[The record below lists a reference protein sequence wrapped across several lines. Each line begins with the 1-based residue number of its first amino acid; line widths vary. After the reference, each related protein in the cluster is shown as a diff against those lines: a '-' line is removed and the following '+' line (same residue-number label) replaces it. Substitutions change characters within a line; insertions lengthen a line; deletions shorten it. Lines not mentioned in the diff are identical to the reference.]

1 MSVATEQRSISP
13 EVEYAEARGEVM
25 RRGPYRIVRL
35 RQPGSLLSA
44 AEQAELLEMII
55 RESSASFGGD
65 MRPYW
70 ESRPGYFCEI
80 DEWWLAHVD
89 GEVAGWHGFSVWD
102 HPLGAVAYYD
112 SLNVMPAHRRTHLGS
127 ILTVEPYVKLL
138 LFKSPRPAIAL
149 RTESAVVYRMLG
161 RFVSR
166 TFPIGAPRC
175 GRNYER
181 ALSSARLVAERL
193 RGADR
198 FDPETFVMR
207 EALQAAGDLYG
218 DPPPPSGDEELD
230 VYFEHYVRVER
241 GDALLAI
248 GFLNLVGV
256 IRGLAA
262 LQAIKLR
269 MAMGKGGGR

>member
-1 MSVATEQRSISP
+1 MSVATEPRSASP
-13 EVEYAEARGEVM
+13 EVGYAEARGEIL
-25 RRGPYRIVRL
+25 RRGPYRIARL
-35 RQPGSLLSA
+35 RQPGRLLPA

-55 RESSASFGGD
+55 RESSVSFGGD
-65 MRPYW
+65 MRAYW
-70 ESRPGYFCEI
+70 ESRPGYFGEI
-80 DEWWLAHVD
+80 DEWWLAHAD

-138 LFKSPRPAIAL
+138 LLRSPRPAIAL

-166 TFPIGAPRC
+166 TFPIGAPQR
-175 GRNYER
+175 GRTYER
-181 ALSSARLVAERL
+181 ALSSAQLVAERL
-193 RGADR
+193 QGSHR
-198 FDPETFVMR
+198 FDPQTFVMR
-207 EALQAAGDLYG
+207 EVLQAAGDLYG
-218 DPPPPSGDEELD
+218 DPPPPSGDAELD
-230 VYFEHYVRVER
+230 AYFERHVHFER

-262 LQAIKLR
+262 IHAIKLR
-269 MAMGKGGGR
+269 LRMTKGNGR